1 MTLLDAQ
8 QYDESRA
15 RRRRNRIIIAVIAI
29 LVLGYLGWMFRHW
42 PQEHAVDHFFDA
54 LQSQNYEA
62 AYGIWT
68 HDPDWKQYPGK
79 YPNYPYNDFY
89 RDWGPGG
96 EWGVIKSHE
105 VNGSVSP
112 SGANGV
118 IVDVTVN
125 GRAEHAR
132 IWVDGADK
140 TLGFSPY

>member
-1 MTLLDAQ
+1 M
-8 QYDESRA
+8 
-15 RRRRNRIIIAVIAI
+15 V
-29 LVLGYLGWMFRHW
+29 
-42 PQEHAVDHFFDA
+42 
-54 LQSQNYEA
+54 
-62 AYGIWT
+62 
-68 HDPDWKQYPGK
+68 
-79 YPNYPYNDFY
+79 
-89 RDWGPGG
+89 
-96 EWGVIKSHE
+96 KSHE

>member
-62 AYGIWT
+62 AYSIWT
-68 HDPDWKQYPGK
+68 HDPDWKQHPGEVSQL
-79 YPNYPYNDFY
+79 PLQ
-89 RDWGPGG
+89 RLLSRLGPGRR
-96 EWGVIKSHE
+96 V
-105 VNGSVSP
+105 
-112 SGANGV
+112 
-118 IVDVTVN
+118 
-125 GRAEHAR
+125 GR
-132 IWVDGADK
+132 G
-140 TLGFSPY
+140 